1 MSFSSIRRNN
11 TRPNRRLVPPPPIRR
26 NIPQPQ
32 MSRPIQPVR
41 PPTGMPQ
48 QISAPTGLPNINK
61 PPLGLPNQMQ
71 QPTGLPP
78 TQMQLPTPSVTQPVE
93 QSQSMFAPPV
103 EQTQPAIN
111 PVFQPPQT
119 AGPVSPAPEMP
130 MMQQPAPQ
138 PEMPSIQPPNVYGNL
153 TPGQALGGEFTMQQP
168 AQQNQRDPQYNGM
181 PDEMYASMI
190 KDKQMNNG
198 QGPIDNMV
206 RPWQQ
211 WEYNQS
217 QQTTGPIAPTS
228 TSY

>member
-1 MSFSSIRRNN
+1 M
-11 TRPNRRLVPPPPIRR
+11 
-26 NIPQPQ
+26 
-32 MSRPIQPVR
+32 
-41 PPTGMPQ
+41 
-48 QISAPTGLPNINK
+48 
-61 PPLGLPNQMQ
+61 
-71 QPTGLPP
+71 
-78 TQMQLPTPSVTQPVE
+78 PTPPVAQPVE

-119 AGPVSPAPEMP
+119 AGPVAPQPEMP

-138 PEMPSIQPPNVYGNL
+138 PEMPSIQPP
-153 TPGQALGGEFTMQQP
+153 
-168 AQQNQRDPQYNGM
+168 QQNQRDPQYIGM

-217 QQTTGPIAPTS
+217 QQQQNQRDPQYNGMPDDMYGRMMADQQREQEFAQQNPGMPMLRTSVIRDYEQWMNDQRSQPVAGPIAPTS